1 MIKFHN
7 VTKIYKAT
15 DEVALKQV
23 SFEIPKG
30 DFVFLIGSTGAG
42 KTTITKLI
50 LRDEVLDD
58 GEIIVA
64 GKNVSELK
72 KRVLPYFRRN
82 IGMVFQDFKLLPYK
96 TVYENVAF
104 AMEIVGASRKEI
116 KHKVPQIL
124 SIVGLEDKANSR
136 PDQLSGGE
144 RQRVALARAMAN
156 NPPILIADEPTGNLD
171 PDTSVEIMGVLE
183 KFNQRGTTILVATHA
198 KDLVDKMKKRV
209 IEVSDGVIV
218 RDERR
223 GGYSQ

>member
-1 MIKFHN
+1 MIKFHD
-7 VTKIYKAT
+7 VTKIYKT
-15 DEVALKQV
+15 TNEVALKQV

-50 LRDEVLDD
+50 LRDEVLDE

-64 GKNVSELK
+64 GKNVSKLK
-72 KRVLPYFRRN
+72 KRTLPYFRRN

-96 TVYENVAF
+96 TVFENVAF
-104 AMEIVGASRKEI
+104 AMEIVGASKQEI

-198 KDLVDKMKKRV
+198 KDLVDKMQKRV
-209 IEVSDGVIV
+209 IEVSDGIIV